1 MERIQPAALARYLHV
16 FVSLCEPSFF
26 PLPPD
31 IASAKSAATMADPR
45 IIHIELDETTILWR
59 NADIEQERRIAIF
72 DLIEEN
78 LFKPCRAAEAGH
90 LGPYRL
96 KLAVEDGRLSLDL
109 ADENGGQLETLIL
122 GLGRF
127 RRPIREYFAICDSYY
142 QAIRKASAAEIETI
156 DMARRGVHNEAA
168 EMLLERLE
176 GKVETDFATARR
188 LFTLIC
194 VLHIRG

>member
-1 MERIQPAALARYLHV
+1 MG
-16 FVSLCEPSFF
+16 S
-26 PLPPD
+26 
-31 IASAKSAATMADPR
+31 PR
-45 IIHIELDETTILWR
+45 IIHIELDEATILWR

-78 LFKPCRAAEAGH
+78 TFKPVRAYAAGH
-90 LGPYRL
+90 EGPYRL
-96 KLAVEDGRLSLDL
+96 RLSVLDGRLVLEIAAQD
-109 ADENGGQLETLIL
+109 GTPVETLIL

-127 RRPIREYFAICDSYY
+127 RRSIRDYFAICESYY
-142 QAIRKASAAEIETI
+142 QAIRKASVQEIETI

-176 GKVETDFATARR
+176 EKVETDFATARR

>member
-1 MERIQPAALARYLHV
+1 
-16 FVSLCEPSFF
+16 
-26 PLPPD
+26 
-31 IASAKSAATMADPR
+31 MADPR
-45 IIHIELDETTILWR
+45 ITHIELDEATILWR

-78 LFKPCRAAEAGH
+78 TFKPLRAFGNGFE
-90 LGPYRL
+90 GPYRL
-96 KLAVEDGRLSLDL
+96 RLSVVDGRLMLDISGEDGDL
-109 ADENGGQLETLIL
+109 LETLIL

-127 RRPIREYFAICDSYY
+127 RRPIRDYFAICDSYY
-142 QAIRKASAAEIETI
+142 QAIRKSTAQEIETI
-156 DMARRGVHNEAA
+156 DMARRGIHNEAA
-168 EMLLERLE
+168 EMLMERLD

>member
-1 MERIQPAALARYLHV
+1 
-16 FVSLCEPSFF
+16 
-26 PLPPD
+26 
-31 IASAKSAATMADPR
+31 MADSR
-45 IIHIELDETTILWR
+45 ISHIELDEATILWR

-78 LFKPCRAAEAGH
+78 LFRPLRAAEAGH
-90 LGPYRL
+90 EGPYRL
-96 KLAVEDGRLSLDL
+96 RLAVSDGRLVMDV
-109 ADENGGQLETLIL
+109 ANEAQQPLETLIL

-127 RRPIREYFAICDSYY
+127 RRPIRDYFAICDSYY
-142 QAIRKASAAEIETI
+142 QAIRKATAQEIETI
-156 DMARRGVHNEAA
+156 DMARRGIHNEAA
-168 EMLLERLE
+168 DMLLERLD

>member
-1 MERIQPAALARYLHV
+1 MV
-16 FVSLCEPSFF
+16 
-26 PLPPD
+26 
-31 IASAKSAATMADPR
+31 DPR
-45 IIHIELDETTILWR
+45 ISHIELDEATILWR

-78 LFKPCRAAEAGH
+78 LFRPLRATEAGH

-96 KLAVEDGRLSLDL
+96 KLAVSDGRLVMDI
-109 ADENGGQLETLIL
+109 ADEAQQPLETLVL

-127 RRPIREYFAICDSYY
+127 RRPVRDYFAICDSYF
-142 QAIRKASAAEIETI
+142 QAIRKATAQEIETI
-156 DMARRGVHNEAA
+156 DMARRGIHNEAA